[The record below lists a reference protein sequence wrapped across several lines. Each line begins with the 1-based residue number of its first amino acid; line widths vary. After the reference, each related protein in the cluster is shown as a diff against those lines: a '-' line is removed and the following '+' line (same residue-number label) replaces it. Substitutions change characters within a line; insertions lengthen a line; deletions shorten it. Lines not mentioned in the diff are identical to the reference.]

1 MLNFYPS
8 FVDSSEDIQ
17 LSQVICQKLLIKML
31 GLLGPDQ
38 DTNVE

>member
-1 MLNFYPS
+1 MLYFYPS

-17 LSQVICQKLLIKML
+17 LSQVMFQKLLIKML

-38 DTNVE
+38 DTKVD